1 MVGVGTILLRQ
12 DRSRWFTHRYGLEG
26 GYLKFRSI
34 ASTLMNLDAVLFI
47 VVCVVTR
54 ATLDTPW
61 PTIVRVAI
69 GVVGIVIGVGV
80 KLWARRAL
88 GPDLY
93 YWRNFFVPEEHNS
106 QPRGPYKYLDNPMYT
121 IGYLHAFG
129 LALVFDSAPGLVL
142 AAFMQFAVLVFYRIV
157 ERPHFLELNRRRNGV
172 GRTAGRQDGR

>member
-12 DRSRWFTHRYGLEG
+12 DRSRWFTHRYGLER

-47 VVCVVTR
+47 AVCMLTR
-54 ATLDTPW
+54 GTLETPW
-61 PTIVRVAI
+61 PAIVRVVI
-69 GVVGIVIGVGV
+69 GVVGIVIGVGT
-80 KLWARRAL
+80 KLWARHAL

-93 YWRNFFVPEEHNS
+93 YWRDFFAPEEN
-106 QPRGPYKYLDNPMYT
+106 RAGDATGPYKYLDNPMYT

-142 AAFMQFAVLVFYRIV
+142 AAFMQLAVLLFYRVV
-157 ERPHFLELNRRRNGV
+157 ERPHFQRLSGRR
-172 GRTAGRQDGR
+172 